1 MVKKILHLDLDA
13 FFCAVEE
20 QHDPTL
26 KGRPF
31 AVGGQPDQRGVV
43 ASCSYAARAF
53 GIHSAMPMA
62 RAVKL
67 CPQLV
72 IVPSHYRAYQETSRR
87 VMQLLHNL
95 TPLVEQISIDE
106 AFLDVSDLPE
116 PAAVIARNLQA
127 SINRA
132 LGLPCSIGVA
142 SNKLVAKIANNIGK
156 ASANT
161 RAGNTPNAIKIVPP
175 GQEAAFLSPLPVKE
189 LWGVGPKTGQKLAD
203 LGLKTIG
210 DVARWPAADL
220 ERRFGKHGHELAQRA
235 KGIDSRPVEP
245 EHETKSVSQE
255 TTFARDIAD
264 EQQLEQT
271 LRQLAEQVGR
281 RLRKANLAGNTVRL
295 KIRWADF
302 TTLSRQTTLNHP
314 TNLDSEIFAAILAL
328 FHNVWPPGKRVRLV
342 GVGVSNFSDPVRQLS
357 LWDDSHRADEQLQ
370 QTLDEIRAKFGDSAV
385 KRANQL
391 K

>member
-1 MVKKILHLDLDA
+1 MVKKVLHLDLDA

-20 QHDPTL
+20 LSNPAL
-26 KGRPF
+26 KSRPF
-31 AVGGQPDQRGVV
+31 AVGGLPDQRGVV
-43 ASCSYAARAF
+43 ASCSYAARAY

-67 CPQLV
+67 CPHLI
-72 IVPSHYRAYQETSRR
+72 IVPANFRAYRETSQQ
-87 VMQLLHNL
+87 VMQILHNL

-106 AFLDVSDLPE
+106 AFLDVSDLTTS
-116 PAAVIARNLQA
+116 ATDIARALQQD
-127 SINRA
+127 INTR

-161 RAGNTPNAIKIVPP
+161 QAGNTPNAIKVVPP
-175 GQEAAFLSPLPVKE
+175 GQEAAFLAPLPVKE
-189 LWGVGPKTGQKLAD
+189 LWGVGPKTAEKLAE
-203 LGLKTIG
+203 LGLRTIG

-220 ERRFGKHGHELAQRA
+220 ERRFGKHGHDLAQRA
-235 KGIDSRPVEP
+235 KGIDTRPVET

-255 TTFARDIAD
+255 TTFAQDITD
-264 EQQLEQT
+264 GPQLEQT
-271 LRQLAEQVGR
+271 LRRLSEQVGR
-281 RLRKANLAGNTVRL
+281 RLRQANLAGNTVRL

-314 TNLDSEIFAAILAL
+314 TNLDAEIYAAISHL
-328 FHNVWPPGKRVRLV
+328 FQQVWPPGKRVRLV

-357 LWDDSHRADEQLQ
+357 LWDNTHEADEQLQ
-370 QTLDEIRAKFGDSAV
+370 QTLDQIRAKFGDSAV
-385 KRANQL
+385 KRGDQL